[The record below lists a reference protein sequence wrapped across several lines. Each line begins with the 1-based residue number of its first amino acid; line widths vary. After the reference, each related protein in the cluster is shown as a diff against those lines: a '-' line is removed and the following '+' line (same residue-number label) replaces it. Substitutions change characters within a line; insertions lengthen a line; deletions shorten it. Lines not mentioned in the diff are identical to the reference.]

1 MLRLMEIIFFDQPV
15 KNNKITYKKIRKNA
29 ISQGDNYTT
38 GCVLDY
44 A

>member
-1 MLRLMEIIFFDQPV
+1 MEIVFFDQPV

-29 ISQGDNYTT
+29 ISQGDDYTT
-38 GCVLDY
+38 GCVLEY